1 MNLDRAE
8 LEDVAHRVLW
18 TFVEAF
24 AGFMLAAEV
33 VAFDLELIHSA
44 AGAAVA
50 AVLTVVKEYG
60 RRRLTTSPQL

>member
-18 TFVEAF
+18 TFIESF

-33 VAFDLELIHSA
+33 ASFDLELLHSA
-44 AGAAVA
+44 AGAALA
-50 AVLTVVKEYG
+50 AVLTVAKEYG
-60 RRRLTTSPQL
+60 RRRLVTSPKL